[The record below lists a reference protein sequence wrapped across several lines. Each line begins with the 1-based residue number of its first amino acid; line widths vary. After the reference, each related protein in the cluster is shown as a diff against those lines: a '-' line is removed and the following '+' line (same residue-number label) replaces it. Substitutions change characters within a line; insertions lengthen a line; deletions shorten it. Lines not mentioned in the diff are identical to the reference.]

1 MSSVLTCDAEH
12 FVSVLSE
19 KPDCHAR
26 RLHACSSS
34 PAGSASK
41 GSCGLWRLTFPP
53 WSCGGPSSIRPRS
66 PPQSSPF
73 SSSHCL
79 HVPWSLTSKAPQDSG
94 IRKRVPGR
102 EGCDQQRPPWEG
114 ANRARAPRGSS
125 PRSHLPREG
134 EKGHRDLRFWLLLR
148 ATESEQQRHE
158 AWVAPAALLVPS
170 RVH

>member
-1 MSSVLTCDAEH
+1 MLILPS
-12 FVSVLSE
+12 
-19 KPDCHAR
+19 
-26 RLHACSSS
+26 RL
-34 PAGSASK
+34 GLK
-41 GSCGLWRLTFPP
+41 GLLRALEIDL
-53 WSCGGPSSIRPRS
+53 PSLELQWAL
-66 PPQSSPF
+66 QSSPF

-102 EGCDQQRPPWEG
+102 EGCDRQRPPWEG